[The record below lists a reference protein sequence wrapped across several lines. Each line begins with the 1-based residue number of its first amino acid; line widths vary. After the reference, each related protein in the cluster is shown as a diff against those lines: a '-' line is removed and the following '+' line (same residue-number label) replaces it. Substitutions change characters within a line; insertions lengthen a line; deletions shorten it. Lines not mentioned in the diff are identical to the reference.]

1 MRAELGFTSYQVFLG
16 FFFTSSVLIITD
28 AACTFTYYSDACIAY
43 NDDETLASVSVEDC
57 KVACC
62 SREWCNSFDY
72 YKNSNR
78 CDLSAAAA
86 WSHSLLMDMADY
98 DHYSLACDAST
109 VPLNG
114 DIGDCT
120 SSLASG
126 STCQPTCNPG
136 YTVSGTSSCSAGT
149 LTAATCS
156 ANPCDASTAPT
167 NGGVGDC
174 TSSLASGSTCQP
186 TCNSGYT
193 VSGTS
198 SCNAG
203 ALMYIKLQYMG
214 VSNGLCASMGLSNS
228 ASAGCATDLTCQG
241 NENSDL
247 TLQTCNDNDDFQL
260 WYLEQ
265 VGDNAQF
272 VFHSKAD
279 STRCIY
285 TGTSLSHGSCEP
297 FTLAVCDTL
306 DTQQLFTQESYDGSS
321 VWRNVATDLA
331 IDANGHMNYVDNW
344 VWACFGSNSAKKFEA
359 VWLPDTAATCS
370 VIPCDASAPPSNGGI
385 GDCTNSLASGSTCQP
400 TCNAGYMVSGT
411 SSCSAG
417 ILTAAT
423 CSVNPCDASASPA
436 NGGAGDCTNSLASGS
451 TCQPTCN
458 SGYTVS
464 GTSSCSEGM
473 LTSATCIADAPTTCT
488 MSQYLSA
495 GACFACPSSTGDPV
509 GTPAP
514 STSAGGSATYCT
526 CPDGFRAQTGA
537 LPGEWT
543 CNKCMDNAEKTG
555 SVVPPPSG
563 NNDVCECVANF
574 FMDNTG
580 LNCDACPT
588 HSTSSVGFAACTCDD
603 NYYAKLDGTW
613 SCEACIGGNL
623 KTGSVVPGTGDGETD
638 ADCTSTSC
646 TANQYQVSGMC
657 FACPIG
663 SSSSGG
669 AATECAC
676 PGNYSRSVDGIT
688 YSCSACAAGKVRA
701 AGDTVPG
708 GAATACD
715 ATICGTMERVQSNA
729 CAVCPAGTTNAA
741 GGHHASGGDTN
752 CTTDVSPPA
761 ANITNTT
768 DVSPPAANTTNTT
781 DMSPPAAN
789 TTNTTDVSPPAANT
803 TNTTDVSPPPPN
815 STAVPSPP
823 PPSPPPPPP
832 PNRLIFG
839 GDYESS
845 ATRYSVVT
853 ALVVSIVNLYITTK
867 SR

>member
-1 MRAELGFTSYQVFLG
+1 MNFPGVSAQSVVGDTSTASLPYNSWCAYSSVYLTDREEVFLSG
-16 FFFTSSVLIITD
+16 GCPCDELDLYNSNSARLNYAALVDLNTWGSLTSSAVTD
-28 AACTFTYYSDACIAY
+28 KPTATWRHAQVYYNGKVYCIAGMTAGHTGSTNVEIY
-43 NDDETLASVSVEDC
+43 DLETDTWSTGPAYPLALTELKCDMYLSTIFC
-57 KVACC
+57 AGGYGQT
-62 SREWCNSFDY
+62 F
-72 YKNSNR
+72 KNNAYSI
-78 CDLSAAAA
+78 DLSAESPSWTTLPSLNTARTYAEIVYSNGHVYVIGGYGPGHYQYPLNVESLDVSNPTTWKTTSA
-86 WSHSLLMDMADY
+86 DIPEATMRAICLSANGNVYAISGVGNPRVVKHSYIWADDNDPLSSWTRVSVDSLMGTRECASGCDGWLNSMER
-98 DHYSLACDAST
+98 LAYNSDVSGVTVLSSISSSSIEIRVIVPVPFCDAS
-109 VPLNG
+109 
-114 DIGDCT
+114 
-120 SSLASG
+120 A
-126 STCQPTCNPG
+126 
-136 YTVSGTSSCSAGT
+136 
-149 LTAATCS
+149 
-156 ANPCDASTAPT
+156 APT
-167 NGGVGDC
+167 NGGV
-174 TSSLASGSTCQP
+174 
-186 TCNSGYT
+186 
-193 VSGTS
+193 
-198 SCNAG
+198 
-203 ALMYIKLQYMG
+203 
-214 VSNGLCASMGLSNS
+214 
-228 ASAGCATDLTCQG
+228 
-241 NENSDL
+241 
-247 TLQTCNDNDDFQL
+247 
-260 WYLEQ
+260 
-265 VGDNAQF
+265 
-272 VFHSKAD
+272 
-279 STRCIY
+279 
-285 TGTSLSHGSCEP
+285 
-297 FTLAVCDTL
+297 
-306 DTQQLFTQESYDGSS
+306 
-321 VWRNVATDLA
+321 
-331 IDANGHMNYVDNW
+331 
-344 VWACFGSNSAKKFEA
+344 
-359 VWLPDTAATCS
+359 
-370 VIPCDASAPPSNGGI
+370 

-400 TCNAGYMVSGT
+400 TCNAGYTVSGT

-423 CSVNPCDASASPA
+423 CSVNPCDASAPPT
-436 NGGAGDCTNSLASGS
+436 NGDAGDCTNSLGSGL

-464 GTSSCSEGM
+464 GTSSCSEGT
-473 LTSATCIADAPTTCT
+473 LTAATCIADTPTTCT
-488 MSQYLSA
+488 MNQYLSA

-526 CPDGFRAQTGA
+526 CPDDFRAQTGA
-537 LPGEWT
+537 LSGEWT

-701 AGDTVPG
+701 AVDTVPG

-715 ATICGTMERVQSNA
+715 ATICGTIERVQSNA
-729 CAVCPAGTTNAA
+729 CAACPAGTTNAA
-741 GGHHASGGDTN
+741 GGHDASGGDTN
-752 CTTDVSPPA
+752 C
-761 ANITNTT
+761 TT

-789 TTNTTDVSPPAANT
+789 TTNTTDVSPPAANI
-803 TNTTDVSPPPPN
+803 TNTTDVSPPPPP
-815 STAVPSPP
+815 PSP
-823 PPSPPPPPP
+823 PPSPPPP
-832 PNRLIFG
+832 NRLVFA
-839 GDYESS
+839 DYESS
-845 ATRYSVVT
+845 ATRYPVLT
-853 ALVVSIVNLYITTK
+853 ALVMSIINLYITTN
-867 SR
+867 SV